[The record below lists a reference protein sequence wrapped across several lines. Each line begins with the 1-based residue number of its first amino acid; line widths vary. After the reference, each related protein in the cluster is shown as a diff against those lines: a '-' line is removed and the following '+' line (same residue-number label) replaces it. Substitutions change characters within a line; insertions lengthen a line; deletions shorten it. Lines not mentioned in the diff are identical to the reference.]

1 MDRRRL
7 WLDLDNTEYIRETLK
22 FPGCQ
27 IALRVDRDV
36 IAEDGTV
43 RLSDTRYFLTSVAP
57 ESITADELLA
67 AVRNHWQIENS
78 VFFLKDRWWDEDRH
92 WTRRP
97 GLSQWLAYLTTA
109 ATIHEARITLR
120 LIPAPQ
126 PLHLAVANPQQDRQP
141 APAGNSKRGQ
151 ADCIVT

>member
-1 MDRRRL
+1 VDRRRL
-7 WLDLDNTEYIRETLK
+7 GLDLENTEYIRETLA

-27 IALRVDRDV
+27 IGLRVDRDV
-36 IAEDGTV
+36 IAEDGSV
-43 RLSDTRYFLTSVAP
+43 RLSDTRYFLSSVDP
-57 ESITADELLA
+57 GSITAAELLA

-109 ATIHEARITLR
+109 ATMVLR
-120 LIPAPQ
+120 AFRSSAQ
-126 PLHLAVANPQQDRQP
+126 PLRAHADYINWQP
-141 APAGNSKRGQ
+141 CQGLEILGL
-151 ADCIVT
+151 T

>member
-7 WLDLDNTEYIRETLK
+7 WLDLANTAYIRDTLR

-27 IALRVDRDV
+27 IALRVDRDI
-36 IAEDGTV
+36 IADDGTV
-43 RLSDTRYFLTSVAP
+43 RLSDTRYFVTSVDP
-57 ESITADELLA
+57 GSITADGLLA

-97 GLSQWLAYLTTA
+97 GLSEWLAYLTTA
-109 ATIHEARITLR
+109 ATMVLRIFCS
-120 LIPAPQ
+120 PSQ
-126 PLHLAVANPQQDRQP
+126 PLRAH
-141 APAGNSKRGQ
+141 
-151 ADCIVT
+151 ADYINWIPCQGLEILGIT

>member
-7 WLDLDNTEYIRETLK
+7 WLDLDNTAYVRDKLG

-36 IAEDGTV
+36 IADDGTV
-43 RLSDTRYFLTSVAP
+43 RLSETRYFLTSLDPGTV
-57 ESITADELLA
+57 TADELLA

-97 GLSQWLAYLTTA
+97 GLSEWLAQLTTA
-109 ATIHEARITLR
+109 ATVVLR
-120 LIPAPQ
+120 RFNNTGE
-126 PLHLAVANPQQDRQP
+126 PLRAQADYIQWNPQLGLSLLGR
-141 APAGNSKRGQ
+141 A
-151 ADCIVT
+151 